1 MTGESVIA
9 SLVFVV
15 CQPESYRGMI
25 QTESQRVHVF
35 QLGHYK
41 SSYTDLRLL
50 PDYLEPHHQ
59 QLTSI
64 FSTSTV
70 IPKTRLSSIEMKF
83 YRLIILYPLA
93 CACLTLGY
101 LVTSSHQT
109 SHIHNGTKLRRG
121 SHGCEGLGGACGLLN
136 RSLPVGSI
144 QGFCIAAMTIMLGV
158 MRFLNEGD

>member
-50 PDYLEPHHQ
+50 PHYLEPHHQ
-59 QLTSI
+59 QLISI
-64 FSTSTV
+64 F
-70 IPKTRLSSIEMKF
+70 RHQ
-83 YRLIILYPLA
+83 PLFQKHA
-93 CACLTLGY
+93 
-101 LVTSSHQT
+101 
-109 SHIHNGTKLRRG
+109 
-121 SHGCEGLGGACGLLN
+121 
-136 RSLPVGSI
+136 
-144 QGFCIAAMTIMLGV
+144 
-158 MRFLNEGD
+158 